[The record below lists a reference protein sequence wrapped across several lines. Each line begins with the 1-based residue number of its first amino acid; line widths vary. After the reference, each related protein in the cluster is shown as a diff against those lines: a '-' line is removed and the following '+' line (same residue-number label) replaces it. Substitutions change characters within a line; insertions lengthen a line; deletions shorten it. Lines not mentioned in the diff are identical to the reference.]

1 MFHVK
6 HTNMEELKSCP
17 VCENIKTRIFLECPD
32 HFLSHEKFTLVECE
46 NCKFV
51 FVNPRPAENELSAY
65 YESPDYISHT
75 ATKKG
80 LINFVYI
87 KVRELTLKRKFT
99 LVNKFTS
106 GKSILDIG
114 CASGELLNEFKNN
127 GWKTLGIEPNENAR
141 RSASEN
147 YGLQVEEESFLNKIE
162 KGTFDVISMWH
173 VLEHVSNLQERMK
186 QLSTIVKDDGILVI
200 ALPNR
205 KSFDAVF
212 YEKFWAAY
220 DVPRH
225 LYHFSPENVEL
236 LFSRYGFKLI
246 SKLPM
251 KFDSY
256 YVSMLSEKYKTGKSG
271 FLKGLYRGFVSN
283 SRARKNSDNYS
294 SLIYIFKK

>member
-6 HTNMEELKSCP
+6 HTSMEELNSCP
-17 VCENIKTRIFLECPD
+17 VCENNKTRTFLECSD
-32 HFLSHEKFTLVECE
+32 HFLTNEKFTLVECE
-46 NCKFV
+46 KCKFV
-51 FVNPRPAENELSAY
+51 FINPRPAENELSKY

-80 LINFVYI
+80 LINYLYLKI
-87 KVRELTLKRKFT
+87 RNHTLKRKFT
-99 LVNKFTS
+99 LVNKNVT
-106 GKSILDIG
+106 GKSIMDIG
-114 CASGELLNEFKNN
+114 CASGELLNEFKNK
-127 GWKTLGIEPNENAR
+127 GWSTLGIEPNENAR
-141 RSASEN
+141 KSAVEN
-147 YGLQVEEESFLNKIE
+147 YGLMIEEEAHLNKIE
-162 KGTFDVISMWH
+162 NESFDVISMWH
-173 VLEHVSNLQERMK
+173 VLEHVSNLQERMN
-186 QLSTIVKDDGILVI
+186 QLSRIIKKDGIIVI

-236 LFSRYGFKLI
+236 LFSRFGFKLI
-246 SKLPM
+246 SKHPM
-251 KFDSY
+251 KFDAY

-271 FLKGLYRGFVSN
+271 FIKGMYRGFISN
-283 SRARKNSDNYS
+283 SRARKNSGNYS